1 MKEFI
6 YISCLFL
13 FSCVTTEEPKT
24 SESHIDDEFYPE
36 NSLWTSDSVDEYG
49 NIDYVLFR
57 GDTCSN
63 MYTADVEFSIYDLEL
78 SSYLIK
84 DGSDWKRWE
93 RNKEILKLQFNKKDS
108 VLIFE
113 NKFEKLQLRKVD
125 LSKNELNL
133 LIDKS
138 RKEIIERKSDT
149 IVRLV
154 NKSGEEFVVYMDF
167 VDGSL
172 LSESRLNKIDSLEDN
187 SGTFYRV
194 DEDGRI
200 FRFYKNSEGIF
211 PPSSIKFV
219 EWNNIQKYESK
230 NLIHIEKLMEKLD
243 SGFTNEDLIKIQKE
257 NKFYYYSD

>member
-149 IVRLV
+149 IVKLIK
-154 NKSGEEFVVYMDF
+154 KSDSEYVQYFDFIEEYM
-167 VDGSL
+167 L
-172 LSESRLNKIDSLEDN
+172 YESRLSKIDSIEDN
-187 SGTFYRV
+187 ESNFYRK
-194 DEDGRI
+194 DENGNV
-200 FRFYKNSEGIF
+200 FRFYLNSEGLF
-211 PPSSIKFV
+211 PSGSIKFI
-219 EWNNIQKYESK
+219 EWNNIQECARK